1 MIRGEKV
8 ALRTRRDSDIAVL
21 QAELYEDVATRSRAG
36 SEPWRPLPPDAAE
49 FPAAVPVPS
58 DRRAYSSVV
67 ELASQELAGNFAG
80 DDSRQGGLRRCTH
93 DAHDGYGARLVSRAH
108 LGNRVPVR
116 RRSVGDQ
123 GPNADG
129 IRAGFQDSAAGEVI
143 VRVKKTRPYEL
154 VSA

>member
-1 MIRGEKV
+1 M
-8 ALRTRRDSDIAVL
+8 
-21 QAELYEDVATRSRAG
+21 
-36 SEPWRPLPPDAAE
+36 
-49 FPAAVPVPS
+49 
-58 DRRAYSSVV
+58 
-67 ELASQELAGNFAG
+67 
-80 DDSRQGGLRRCTH
+80 
-93 DAHDGYGARLVSRAH
+93 VSRAH